1 MAQAVAWHRQV
12 AAMVEAAD
20 RAGVAPDQLPGLRHR
35 IQTQAGRLT
44 QAATHSG
51 SPLPALVPTPA
62 EIAVGAQ
69 AFGDLSSE
77 AVARA
82 LRTIETTL
90 AAVDAALEGR
100 AAEPGDLSSP
110 AGGAGA
116 APGIPTQAGPGP
128 GPTAPDAPAAPDA
141 AAAATSAAG
150 GARTRRSVGLRNA
163 AIYGAYAVPVL
174 AVQVFLF
181 VLLDEAGSLPTA
193 APLCLLVLPA
203 LAFLAGY
210 LTIGALFPAP
220 PGETVNRTPRLGV
233 VVCLV
238 PNLLL
243 CVGFVTLL
251 VRNFVR

>member
-20 RAGVAPDQLPGLRHR
+20 RAGVAPDKLPGLRQR

-44 QAATHSG
+44 QAATRSG
-51 SPLPALVPTPA
+51 SPLPALIPTPA
-62 EIAVGAQ
+62 EIAVAAA
-69 AFGDLSSE
+69 AFGDLSAE
-77 AVARA
+77 AVAQA
-82 LRTIETTL
+82 VRTIETTL
-90 AAVDAALEGR
+90 AAVDATLEGR
-100 AAEPGDLSSP
+100 AAEPGDLSSL
-110 AGGAGA
+110 AEAAAGA
-116 APGIPTQAGPGP
+116 SVETPGIPTQPAPEP
-128 GPTAPDAPAAPDA
+128 APDAPAGT
-141 AAAATSAAG
+141 TSAAVG
-150 GARTRRSVGLRNA
+150 GQARRSVGLRNA

-181 VLLDEAGSLPTA
+181 VLLDEADGLPAA

-233 VVCLV
+233 VVCLI

-251 VRNFVR
+251 VRNFLG